1 MESFFLKITKCKSWK
16 GKQAVVVLQCENG
29 HMPTDMISDPGI
41 VMIFAHGVE
50 DVWMKLKIYLPTPFK
65 TTTHMYQPTQTGKE
79 TSDRLPNG
87 KMDFISSVT

>member
-1 MESFFLKITKCKSWK
+1 MTKCKSSK

-50 DVWMKLKIYLPTPFK
+50 DVWMMKIILPTPFK

-87 KMDFISSVT
+87 KMDFISTVT